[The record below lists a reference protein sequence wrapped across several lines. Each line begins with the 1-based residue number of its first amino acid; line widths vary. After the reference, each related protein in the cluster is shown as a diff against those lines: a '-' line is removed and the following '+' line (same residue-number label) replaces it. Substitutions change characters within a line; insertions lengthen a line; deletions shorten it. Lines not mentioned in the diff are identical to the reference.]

1 MKVLLMNHFPLE
13 GSGSGVY
20 TRNLAEELVNFGNE
34 VMVIFPEHHK
44 IKYEK
49 FESMPIVFQSDQH
62 NTDDLVD
69 VPFDFPCFTSHPRS
83 VNTFYNLTDFEM
95 TLYIDAFKKATQ
107 IAIETFKPDIIH
119 AQHLWIT
126 PYVASLFDIPYVITA
141 HGTDLKGFVKDERY
155 HRYALEGAEQ
165 AERVITISK
174 QVDREVETLLKVP
187 KEKRSLILNGYNPEL
202 FKMKTV
208 APKEVL
214 GKYGIVYNDEQVV
227 FFAGKLA
234 HFKGVDVLLD
244 ATKLNEI
251 ALQGNVVTVI
261 AGNGELYETL
271 IHQKNN
277 LELKNTH
284 FLGHIYQD
292 ELVDLYNIAHVSCVP
307 SRTEPFGLVAIEA
320 LACGAPVVGTNQGG
334 LPDFI
339 TREVGQ
345 LVPVE
350 DSVALSGAILE
361 MLKNNSHREM
371 ADVCHNYAEL
381 NFSRHISIKKVEEM
395 YQEII
400 MKSAQ
405 NNPKK

>member
-1 MKVLLMNHFPLE
+1 MRVLLINHFPLE
-13 GSGSGVY
+13 GSGSGIY

-34 VMVIFPEHHK
+34 VMVIYPEHYK
-44 IKYEK
+44 TEYEHFK
-49 FESMPIVFQSDQH
+49 SMPIVFRSEKY
-62 NTDDLVD
+62 NTNDPID

-83 VNTFYNLTDFEM
+83 VNTFYDLTDSEI
-95 TLYIDAFKKATQ
+95 TVYIDAFKKATQ
-107 IAIETFKPDIIH
+107 NAIETFKPDMIH
-119 AQHLWIT
+119 AQHLWLT
-126 PYVASLFDIPYVITA
+126 PYVASLFEIPYVITA

-155 HRYALEGAEQ
+155 HRYALKGAEKAQ
-165 AERVITISK
+165 KVITISK

-187 KEKRSLILNGYNPEL
+187 KEKRRLILNGYNPEL
-202 FKMKTV
+202 FKMKTLV
-208 APKEVL
+208 PKDVL
-214 GKYGIVYNDEQVV
+214 GKYGIDYKNESIV

-234 HFKGVDVLLD
+234 RFKGVDILLD

-251 ALQGNVVTVI
+251 ALEDNVITVI
-261 AGNGELYETL
+261 AGNGELYEAL

-277 LELKNTH
+277 LALQKTH
-284 FLGHIYQD
+284 FLGHIYQE

-339 TREVGQ
+339 TSEVGD

-350 DSVALSGAILE
+350 DSAALSEGILK
-361 MLKNNSHREM
+361 MLKNNSRREM
-371 ADVCHNYAEL
+371 ADICHNYAEF

-395 YQEII
+395 YQEVI
-400 MKSAQ
+400 
-405 NNPKK
+405 KK